1 MCVFVSLCVF
11 VCVVCLCVTG
21 KEDPCIDI
29 VGWLYDEYTLGSRV
43 DEARVFAVPAW

>member
-1 MCVFVSLCVF
+1 MCVCVCLCVF

-29 VGWLYDEYTLGSRV
+29 VGWLYDEYTLSSRV